1 MDDIKPCNCRNKKD
15 CPLNGQC
22 QVEDIVYKC
31 VVSTSTKPDKVYLGT
46 AEGDFKKRY
55 NNHTKSFK
63 HERYANETTLS
74 KFVWEM
80 KEIHNENPTLVWSI
94 VKRVPSYLNVS
105 KKCLLC
111 RYEKLEIVN
120 FERQDLLLN
129 KRSELIS
136 KCRHANKC
144 LLRNYKSKD

>member
-1 MDDIKPCNCRNKKD
+1 M
-15 CPLNGQC
+15 
-22 QVEDIVYKC
+22 
-31 VVSTSTKPDKVYLGT
+31 STSAKPDKVYLEK
-46 AEGDFKKRY
+46 AERDFKKRY

-80 KEIHNENPTLVWSI
+80 KEIHNENPTLAWSI
-94 VKRVPSYLNVS
+94 VKRVPSYSNVS

-111 RYEKLEIVN
+111 LYEKLEIVN
-120 FERQDLLLN
+120 FERQDFLLN

-136 KCRHANKC
+136 K
-144 LLRNYKSKD
+144 